1 MEKYGLLV
9 AIDRCING
17 MERVS
22 GHKIQT
28 MEVSGILMLIVRD
41 IHLLS
46 TLMVMYTG
54 ITELDLKG
62 LVFLKTNQRLPL
74 AMKLLLEQKIVVTE
88 DVRLKRGLEEHAK
101 NGIHN
106 LHINLT
112 RRKSIQHLVPQGII
126 TIAEILMERIVFGAT
141 RLTKKNDGNIVLQ

>member
-1 MEKYGLLV
+1 
-9 AIDRCING
+9 

-28 MEVSGILMLIVRD
+28 MEVLGILMLVVRD
-41 IHLLS
+41 IHLLP
-46 TLMVMYTG
+46 TLIVEYTG
-54 ITELDLKG
+54 ITELDSKG

-74 AMKLLLEQKIVVTE
+74 AMKLLLKQKIVVTE

-101 NGIHN
+101 NGVHN

-112 RRKSIQHLVPQGII
+112 RNISFQIMVQQGII
-126 TIAEILMERIVFGAT
+126 TIAEILLLLKRELFGAT
-141 RLTKKNDGNIVLQ
+141 RLTQIVDGNYVVQYKIN

>member
-1 MEKYGLLV
+1 
-9 AIDRCING
+9 

-28 MEVSGILMLIVRD
+28 MEVLGILMLVVRD
-41 IHLLS
+41 IHLLQ
-46 TLMVMYTG
+46 TLIVEYTG
-54 ITELDLKG
+54 ITELDSKG

-88 DVRLKRGLEEHAK
+88 VVRLKRGLEEHAK
-101 NGIHN
+101 NGVHN

-112 RRKSIQHLVPQGII
+112 RNISIQDMVQQGII
-126 TIAEILMERIVFGAT
+126 TIAEILLLLKRELFGAT
-141 RLTKKNDGNIVLQ
+141 QLTQINDGNYVVQNKIN